1 MLEKDQAMKIPPH
14 QRMERQESIVREH
27 SEEYR
32 AALQR
37 AVALDIPHAYSS
49 SPYGTFH
56 QMEVGENSGLL
67 ETEDS
72 FSSSKKR
79 RDSWDEFVERLFDV
93 DETGQMVFKK

>member
-1 MLEKDQAMKIPPH
+1 MLEKDQVMEIPA
-14 QRMERQESIVREH
+14 QQKMERQVSIVREH
-27 SEEYR
+27 SEEYK

-56 QMEVGENSGLL
+56 EIDVGESSGRSSR
-67 ETEDS
+67 EDS
-72 FSSSKKR
+72 SITSKKR
-79 RDSWDEFVERLFDV
+79 KESWDDFVERLFDV